1 MLFGLVILRSAFVDP
16 SLWLRFR
23 AKNWDRIGNGL
34 ETDLERRWN
43 GPTSYKGKSRGESL
57 T

>member
-1 MLFGLVILRSAFVDP
+1 MILRSAFVDP

-34 ETDLERRWN
+34 ETDLKRTWN
-43 GPTSYKGKSRGESL
+43 GPTSYKGKTIEESL
-57 T
+57 L